1 MSNELP
7 THATGVLQQFSTSRA
22 GIDIFS
28 DQVIEAVQQGEVS
41 ALQVRVWIKSME
53 EIIER
58 VKKETNQNQL
68 TEAEKYAELTFN
80 FAGAK
85 IEKADFGKWDFSVCQ
100 DMEWEIYDAQEKHFA
115 DKRRDRELFLRA
127 IQKPTAIITDDGEAK
142 TIYPPIKKSNPGLK
156 VSIR

>member
-28 DQVIEAVQQGEVS
+28 DQIIESVQQGEVS

-58 VKKETNQNQL
+58 VKKETNQNQI
-68 TEAEKYAELTFN
+68 TAAEKYSENKFE
-80 FAGAK
+80 FAGAT
-85 IEKADFGKWDFSVCQ
+85 IEKADFGKYDFSVCQ
-100 DMEWEIYDAQEKHFA
+100 DMEWELYDSQEKSFA
-115 DKRRDRELFLRA
+115 DKRRNRELFLRA
-127 IQKPTAIITDDGEAK
+127 IQKPTAIITDDGEAR
-142 TIYPPIKKSNPGLK
+142 TIYPPMKRSNPGLK
-156 VSIR
+156 VSIK